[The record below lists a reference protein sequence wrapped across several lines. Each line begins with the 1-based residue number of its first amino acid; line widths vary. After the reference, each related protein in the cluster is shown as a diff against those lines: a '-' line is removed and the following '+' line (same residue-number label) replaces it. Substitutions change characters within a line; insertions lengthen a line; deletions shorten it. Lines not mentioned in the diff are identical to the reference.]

1 MKRKKSKH
9 NRRVDHYALKAK
21 KEHFPARSV
30 YKLKEIQQKYKII
43 KKGDR
48 VLDLGCS
55 PGSWLLYA
63 VDLAGK
69 RGEVVGVDLK
79 PLSNEIS
86 MKLPSNARMYVGDVL
101 SISDDLSGSDELSK
115 LIGENYNVVISD
127 MAPAT
132 TGSKS
137 VDAARSFEL
146 CLAALAIAQ
155 DVLTPGGA
163 FICKIFQGEDF
174 KKFSDLVKT
183 YFNKQKIFK
192 PESSRKAS
200 KEIYIIGFGTN

>member
-1 MKRKKSKH
+1 MKKSKH
-9 NRRVDHYALKAK
+9 NKWADHYTLKAK
-21 KEHFPARSV
+21 REHFPARSV
-30 YKLKEIQQKYKII
+30 YKLKEIQKKYKII
-43 KKGDR
+43 KKGDC

-63 VDLAGK
+63 ADLAGK
-69 RGEVVGVDLK
+69 KGEVVGIDLK

-101 SISDDLSGSDELSK
+101 SISDDFSG
-115 LIGENYNVVISD
+115 LIRENYNVVISD

-132 TGSKS
+132 TGNKT

-146 CLAALAIAQ
+146 CKTALEIAQ
-155 DVLTPGGA
+155 NVLKPGGA

-174 KKFSDLVKT
+174 KNFLDLVKT
-183 YFNKQKIFK
+183 GFNKQKSFK
-192 PESSRKAS
+192 PESSRKSS
-200 KEIYIIGFGTN
+200 KEMYIIGFKKK

>member
-63 VDLAGK
+63 ADLAGK

-101 SISDDLSGSDELSK
+101 SVSDELSK
-115 LIGENYNVVISD
+115 LIGKNYNVVISD

-146 CLAALAIAQ
+146 CRAALAIAQ

-174 KKFSDLVKT
+174 KIFLDLVKT
-183 YFNKQKIFK
+183 GFNKQKIFK

-200 KEIYIIGFGTN
+200 KEIYIIGFGKR